1 MAILI
6 AGHWPGNVPQGL
18 ESSLTQDA
26 DIIVV
31 GGGLAG
37 SAAAIA
43 LARND
48 LKVIHLAP
56 AAPPDRRTSAL
67 MMPSVDFMRQT
78 GLIEDPAEIGH
89 PLTAI
94 RIIDA
99 TPRLI
104 RAPETLFEARE
115 AGLSSFG
122 WNFPNAALLARF
134 QAAAPTNG
142 PYSRDAAITNYRRD
156 GNLGVVTL
164 ADGTELGAPLVVG
177 ADGKKSLLRAA
188 AKIATCEH
196 RVAEAALV
204 CDLELGRPI
213 EGTSIE
219 FHYTHGPFTLV
230 PAGGSKVNLVWI
242 DEEPVLRQ
250 VQSAGPEA
258 LVSAIS
264 QRSQHLFGAL
274 KLSSPSFVFP
284 LSTLTVETAG
294 RDGLALVGEA
304 AHAFPPIGAQGLNLG
319 LRDVADL
326 LASIRTADRTRSNWG
341 IEASHGYARS
351 RAPDLARTGGM
362 VDTLFRSLLADML
375 PSQAM
380 RAGGLW
386 ALKLLPPLR
395 RQAFAL
401 GMGARN

>member
-1 MAILI
+1 M
-6 AGHWPGNVPQGL
+6 PRGL
-18 ESSLTQDA
+18 ESSLKQDA

-37 SAAAIA
+37 SAAAVS
-43 LARND
+43 LARNN

-56 AAPPDRRTSAL
+56 TAPPDRRTSAL
-67 MMPSVDFMRQT
+67 MMPSVDFMRQA
-78 GLIEDPAEIGH
+78 GLIADPGEIGH

-115 AGLSSFG
+115 AGLPAFG
-122 WNFPNAALLARF
+122 WNFPNAALLNRF
-134 QAAAPTNG
+134 QAAAPVNA
-142 PYSRDAAITNYRRD
+142 PDIRNAAVTDYRRD
-156 GNLGVVTL
+156 GDLGVVTL
-164 ADGTELGAPLVVG
+164 ADGTSLGAPLVVG

-188 AKIATCEH
+188 AKITTREH
-196 RVAEAALV
+196 HFSEAALV

-213 EGTSIE
+213 DETSIE

-230 PAGGSKVNLVWI
+230 PAGGKKVNLVWI

-250 VQSAGPEA
+250 VQSGGPEA
-258 LVSAIS
+258 LLSAIS
-264 QRSQHLFGAL
+264 QRSQHLFGAIV
-274 KLSSPSFVFP
+274 LSSPSFVFP

-294 RDGLALVGEA
+294 RDGLALIGEA

-341 IEASHGYARS
+341 IEASHSYAGS